1 MSANERLEIRLS
13 SDEKE
18 ELKQN
23 AQEAGQTLT
32 QYILDSALNHSA
44 PTLHTQGILIYNVLN
59 SVMNILNE
67 TPKITNATK
76 MRIREELNN
85 YVKH

>member
-32 QYILDSALNHSA
+32 QYILDSALNHSRSEE
-44 PTLHTQGILIYNVLN
+44 HT
-59 SVMNILNE
+59 S
-67 TPKITNATK
+67 
-76 MRIREELNN
+76 ELQSP
-85 YVKH
+85 